1 MDDRDHGG
9 KDLKDCI
16 AGKDWLATQEYIDS
30 GKIGIIGGSYGGF
43 MVLAALAF
51 TPDQFKVG
59 VDLFGVSNWL
69 RTLKSVPPYWESFR
83 KALYDE
89 MGDPATADSVML
101 YNTSPLFHASNIVRP
116 LMVLQGPMIRVY

>member
-69 RTLKSVPPYWESFR
+69 RTLKSVPPYWESFSQ
-83 KALYDE
+83 
-89 MGDPATADSVML
+89 G
-101 YNTSPLFHASNIVRP
+101 IV
-116 LMVLQGPMIRVY
+116 